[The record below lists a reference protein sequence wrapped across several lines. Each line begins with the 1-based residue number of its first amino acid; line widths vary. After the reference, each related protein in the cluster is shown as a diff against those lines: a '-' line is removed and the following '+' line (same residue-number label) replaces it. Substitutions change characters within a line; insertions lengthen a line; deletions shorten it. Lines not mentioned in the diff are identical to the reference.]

1 MKIMPI
7 YDLRDKDEMALLM
20 KRIDDNT
27 VDSIEDLPDNMILL
41 VSEKANPTITL
52 QELKESIADKQRT
65 KNGVIAD

>member
-7 YDLRDKDEMALLM
+7 YDLRDKEEMALLM

-27 VDSIEDLPDNMILL
+27 VDSIENLPDNMILL

>member
-7 YDLRDKDEMALLM
+7 YDLRDKEEMALLM

-27 VDSIEDLPDNMILL
+27 VDSIENLPDNMILL

-52 QELKESIADKQRT
+52 QELKESIVDKQRT